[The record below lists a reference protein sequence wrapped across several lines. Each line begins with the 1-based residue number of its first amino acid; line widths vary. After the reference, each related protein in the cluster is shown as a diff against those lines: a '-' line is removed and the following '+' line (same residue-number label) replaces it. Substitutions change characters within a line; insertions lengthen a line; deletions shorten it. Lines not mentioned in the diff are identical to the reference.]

1 MKMEEEKQRKGNGKT
16 EKWRR
21 EGSDKEGGRK
31 RGIWK
36 EKGIER
42 IKEEGGKKGEEKK
55 RKERVWIRIKK
66 EVWYERGGMKL
77 GEEK

>member
-1 MKMEEEKQRKGNGKT
+1 MMKMEEEKQRKGNGKT
-16 EKWRR
+16 EKRR
-21 EGSDKEGGRK
+21 GGG

-36 EKGIER
+36 ERGIER